1 MCVCVCV
8 RVCIIIFYIIAYK
21 NCKETVLKY
30 IKNIDIRK
38 REDIDDRKY
47 KIDDKSK
54 IIIHLPPVKTMK
66 IKTSW
71 NPDKSHVKC

>member
-1 MCVCVCV
+1 MFVCVCV

-47 KIDDKSK
+47 KIELKQNNN
-54 IIIHLPPVKTMK
+54 PFTPVKTMK